1 MSPARS
7 SDPSRCAQQG
17 TRDAEQSSLQLAE
30 PVAAG
35 EQLAQDQRRP
45 ALGEHLGAQRDGAEL
60 AIPSHARSLGRS
72 HRPVMF
78 IP

>member
-1 MSPARS
+1 M
-7 SDPSRCAQQG
+7 
-17 TRDAEQSSLQLAE
+17 RDAGQPSLQLAE

-45 ALGEHLGAQRDGAEL
+45 ALGEHLGPQRDRAEL
-60 AIPSHARSLGRS
+60 AVSSHARSLS
-72 HRPVMF
+72 RPHQPVKF